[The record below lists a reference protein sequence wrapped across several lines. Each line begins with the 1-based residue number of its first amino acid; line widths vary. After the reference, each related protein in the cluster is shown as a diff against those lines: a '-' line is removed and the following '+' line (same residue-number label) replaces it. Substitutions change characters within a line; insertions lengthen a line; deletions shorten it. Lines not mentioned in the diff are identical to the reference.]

1 MLTESLIEAFTSE
14 DSEEKM
20 TRLEAALARSQS
32 IPDMVNTAMSDL
44 VAENE
49 VRALKTNFQALMQ
62 QARELLQQIATNNPD
77 GAVA

>member
-1 MLTESLIEAFTSE
+1 VLTESLIEAFTSE